1 MSGIQSLLTAHCSLL
16 TESMSLHQLIE
27 YYEKT
32 TFDYSV
38 AWLTRENP
46 AIHFGY
52 YDEQARVHK
61 EALLRLNEVMAD
73 WAGISAGTQVLDAG
87 CGLGAG
93 TIWLAKAR
101 KAQATGI
108 SPVPDQINKARG
120 RAREER
126 LTDLVQFEE
135 ADYHQTPFP
144 AQSFDVVWAC
154 ESLCHSPAKHAFY
167 QEAFRLLR
175 PGGKLVIAE
184 YIRSGRPL
192 SDRQEFLLTDW
203 LQGWV
208 IPDIDTR
215 EEHQSYARLAGFS
228 ELTIR
233 DITSHTRVS
242 HRNLYHQARRW
253 WWLGQILAAIRVRTP
268 VQHGN
273 HRGAFRQY
281 EALEE
286 NAWFYG
292 LGLAE
297 KPVSPKYCTLEPEEK
312 AIKND

>member
-1 MSGIQSLLTAHCSLL
+1 MG
-16 TESMSLHQLIE
+16 
-27 YYEKT
+27 
-32 TFDYSV
+32 
-38 AWLTRENP
+38 
-46 AIHFGY
+46 
-52 YDEQARVHK
+52 
-61 EALLRLNEVMAD
+61 AD
-73 WAGISAGTQVLDAG
+73 
-87 CGLGAG
+87 
-93 TIWLAKAR
+93 
-101 KAQATGI
+101 
-108 SPVPDQINKARG
+108 
-120 RAREER
+120 
-126 LTDLVQFEE
+126 F
-135 ADYHQTPFP
+135 HQTPFSS
-144 AQSFDVVWAC
+144 QSFDVVWAC

-215 EEHQSYARLAGFS
+215 EEHQSHARLAGFS

-242 HRNLYHQARRW
+242 HRNLYHQAGRW